1 MKFGEKLLELRK
13 KHGLSQEELGNRL
26 NVTRQT
32 ISNWELGVTSPTAEQ
47 LKLLSKELQVSI
59 DELLDNEIKNIVVEK
74 ISNTEKLTSSI
85 LKIIKFIVLFIVL
98 GYIVLIIF
106 SILFKNINNNQGRM
120 IDEYIDC
127 TLYDEHHSF
136 GIKYRELTGQPIE
149 LGGDTYFSDIL
160 DLNKYNDAHQIFN
173 VINDYVKR
181 NNGTCEIKESSTN

>member
-85 LKIIKFIVLFIVL
+85 LKIIKFIVLLIVL